1 MRHLLAAAWVLT
13 AAPVWAASVVIE
25 NAWIRLPAP
34 GQTVAAAYCD
44 IRNDGATPVSV
55 VAFTGP
61 VRIEMHETR
70 IVDGVA
76 RMRPVRA
83 LSVPARSTI
92 TLEPGGKH
100 LMLFGLDSARLGEG
114 EVTLRAELAGG
125 GAVAAAFALR
135 APGATVEGSTTDT
148 AEEEAP

>member
-1 MRHLLAAAWVLT
+1 MRHLLSAAVVL
-13 AAPVWAASVVIE
+13 AVAPVWAASVVIE

-44 IRNDGATPVSV
+44 IRNDGATPVTV

-61 VRIEMHETR
+61 ARVEMHETR

-83 LSVPARSTI
+83 LSVPARSTT

-100 LMLFGLDSARLGEG
+100 LMLFGLDPARLGEG

-125 GAVAAAFALR
+125 EAVAAAFALR
-135 APGATVEGSTTDT
+135 GPGAMVEGPTTDT
-148 AEEEAP
+148 AEEAAP